1 MKVTPA
7 GTCRADG
14 KIYTRL
20 AAYDVPATDTLDISA
35 QAKDGRSIPA
45 KIYETINAKPKGS
58 ERIFVAVPPVL
69 NVKGDS
75 YTIGQRSNPAS
86 KVTTP
91 FSFTKAKWESRINY
105 RTNRQQRPR
114 SPKTS

>member
-58 ERIFVAVPPVL
+58 ERIFVVVPPRFERERRQL
-69 NVKGDS
+69 HH
-75 YTIGQRSNPAS
+75 RPAQQ
-86 KVTTP
+86 
-91 FSFTKAKWESRINY
+91 SRK
-105 RTNRQQRPR
+105 QGHHPL
-114 SPKTS
+114 